1 MAIRVGN
8 IASGDDFF
16 DRVGELADMWRY
28 LEGNHVSLTG
38 PRRLGKSSLL
48 KRLGEQAEEK
58 GVFAQMVDV
67 EGLDSAAAFIA
78 AINAAYPDE
87 CLARHM
93 REAASKF
100 GSLFKVFKK
109 VDLKLPGGLGAGIEL
124 QALPQALW
132 VAEAKQLEVRLSAMP
147 VLLLIDEFS
156 VFLEKLILR
165 DKGEAEQ
172 LLGWLRRWRMT
183 ETACRFVFSG
193 SIGINS
199 LLERHQMSTW
209 LNDCYEYELGPFRP
223 KPAREMLSALAQREA
238 WVLAEPEASYLC
250 DKAGWLSPF
259 YLNLLLD
266 ETMKA
271 GRDRLLELGEDQP
284 QVLLAGDVD
293 DGYDRLLASRSRFIH
308 WYKRLQR
315 DLPEPQLSMALNIL
329 RHTANASQALSRK
342 QLMARLAKLEVDP
355 DRRAERLSECLA
367 YLQENGYLGQ
377 VEAVKVSFLSFLLRD
392 YWRRNH
398 AD

>member
-8 IASGDDFF
+8 IASGEDFF
-16 DRVGELADMWRY
+16 DRVGELEDMWRY

-48 KRLGEQAEEK
+48 KRLGEQAESK

-67 EGLDSAAAFIA
+67 EGLDTAAAFVA
-78 AINAAYPDE
+78 AIDAAYPDE
-87 CLARHM
+87 RLMHHM
-93 REAASKF
+93 REAVSKV
-100 GSLFKVFKK
+100 GSFFKIFKK
-109 VDLKLPGGLGAGIEL
+109 VDLKLPGGVGAGLEL
-124 QALPQALW
+124 QGFPETPWAT
-132 VAEAKQLEVRLSAMP
+132 EAKRLEGRLSAMP

-156 VFLEKLILR
+156 VFLEKLIVR
-165 DKGEAEQ
+165 DKKEAEQ

-183 ETACRFVFSG
+183 ETACRFAFSG

-209 LNDCYEYELGPFRP
+209 LNDCYEFELGPFRP
-223 KPAREMLSALAQREA
+223 KPAREMLCTLALREG
-238 WVLAEPEASYLC
+238 WQLGEAEAGHVCE
-250 DKAGWLSPF
+250 KAGWLSPF

-271 GRDRLLELGEDQP
+271 GRDRLLELDEQLP
-284 QVLLAGDVD
+284 QTLMVGDID

-315 DLPEPQLSMALNIL
+315 DLPDPQLSMALNIL
-329 RHTANASQALSRK
+329 RHTAKATEALSRK
-342 QLMARLAKLEVDP
+342 QLMARLAKLESDP
-355 DRRAERLSECLA
+355 DQRAESLSECLA

-377 VEAVKVSFLSFLLRD
+377 VDEVKVSFLSFLLRD
-392 YWRRNH
+392 YWKRNH